1 MKKSDERNLDR
12 QVALVRYG
20 ETMSEVPDELRY
32 TKEHEWIR
40 IDGDSV
46 VIGIT
51 DFAQNALTDVVWVE
65 LPELGM
71 KVSSME
77 SFASVESVKSVS
89 EIYAPVG
96 GEVTEVNEALEDSPE
111 LINEDPY
118 GDGWICKMTVSNGSE
133 LDGLLDGATYSGLIE
148 E

>member
-1 MKKSDERNLDR
+1 
-12 QVALVRYG
+12 
-20 ETMSEVPDELRY
+20 MSEVPEELRY

-40 IDGDSV
+40 IEGDSV
-46 VIGIT
+46 VIGVT
-51 DFAQNALTDVVWVE
+51 DYAQNALTDVVWVE
-65 LPELGM
+65 LPEMGA

-89 EIYAPVG
+89 EIYAPISG
-96 GEVTEVNEALEDSPE
+96 QVTEINEDLEDAPE

-118 GDGWICKMTVSNGSE
+118 GKGWICKMSVSDSSE
-133 LDGLLDGATYSGLIE
+133 LSSLLDGATYRGLIE